1 MQSGTDCLERNESEE
16 TQQVTTNNMFIV
28 MLVTLALGWLAIMG
42 WRIFNA
48 AKILWSVLEEGER
61 DDKQ

>member
-1 MQSGTDCLERNESEE
+1 M
-16 TQQVTTNNMFIV
+16 TTNNMFIV